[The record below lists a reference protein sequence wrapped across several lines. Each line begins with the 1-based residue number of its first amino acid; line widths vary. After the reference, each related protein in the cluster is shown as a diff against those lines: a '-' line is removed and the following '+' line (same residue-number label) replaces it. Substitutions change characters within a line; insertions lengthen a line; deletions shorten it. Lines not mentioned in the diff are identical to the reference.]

1 MAIFNYVAGWNDD
14 FLILPMSSNNTPPVP
29 VRLLLNPV
37 HFLSL
42 GFGSGLS
49 PWMPG
54 TAGSVVGVLLF
65 LLLAGLDWPGYLLIV
80 VLALIA
86 GIYLCDATA
95 RALKAHDHPAIVWDE
110 IVGILI
116 TFFMLPKGAVWL
128 LVGFLLFRLFDIA
141 KPWPISLVDR
151 HVGGGLGIML
161 DDVIAALFALLII
174 QISLYLL

>member
-1 MAIFNYVAGWNDD
+1 MVCYNSERCLCRRAMHIHNK
-14 FLILPMSSNNTPPVP
+14 PPVP
-29 VRLLLNPV
+29 VQLLSNPA

-54 TAGSVVGVLLF
+54 TAGSAAGVLLF
-65 LLLAGLDWPGYLLIV
+65 LPLAGLDWLSYLLV
-80 VLALIA
+80 VVIALLA
-86 GIYLCDATA
+86 GVYLCGKTA

-116 TFFMLPKGAVWL
+116 TFFMLPKEGWWML
-128 LVGFLLFRLFDIA
+128 SGFLLFRFFDIV
-141 KPWPISLVDR
+141 KPWPISLADR
-151 HVGGGLGIML
+151 HIKGGLGIML

-174 QISLYLL
+174 QTALHWL

>member
-1 MAIFNYVAGWNDD
+1 MVCYNSERLLCRRVMHIHNK
-14 FLILPMSSNNTPPVP
+14 PPVP
-29 VRLLLNPV
+29 LQLLLHPA

-54 TAGSVVGVLLF
+54 TAGSAAGVLVFFLLGGLGWLSYLLIVIT
-65 LLLAGLDWPGYLLIV
+65 LLLAGV
-80 VLALIA
+80 
-86 GIYLCDATA
+86 YLCGKTA

-116 TFFMLPKGAVWL
+116 TFFMLPREGFWIVS
-128 LVGFLLFRLFDIA
+128 GFLLFRFFDIV
-141 KPWPISLVDR
+141 KPWPISLADR
-151 HVGGGLGIML
+151 HVKGGLGIML

-174 QISLYLL
+174 QAALYLL